1 VGQTVTSTTGNAS
14 ATVGTGISQR
24 TGP

>member
-14 ATVGTGISQR
+14 ATVGTGISQH